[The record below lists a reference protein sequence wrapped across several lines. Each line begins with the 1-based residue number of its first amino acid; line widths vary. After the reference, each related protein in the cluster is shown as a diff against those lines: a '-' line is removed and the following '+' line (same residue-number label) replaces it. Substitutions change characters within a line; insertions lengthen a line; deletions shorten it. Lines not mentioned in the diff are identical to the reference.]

1 MNPPSSC
8 WRLLFPSHLPV
19 SLRLSLSNGQVFSW
33 RCQPHFLQEVVQP
46 SPKEQQT
53 PAVPPGAGSSFAS
66 LEIFEKL
73 KTMRKQP
80 ERKIEDSLENK
91 LENFEEE
98 VWTGVLGDSVVRLRQ
113 RVLLGGPG
121 ELVLS
126 PQ

>member
-1 MNPPSSC
+1 
-8 WRLLFPSHLPV
+8 
-19 SLRLSLSNGQVFSW
+19 
-33 RCQPHFLQEVVQP
+33 
-46 SPKEQQT
+46 
-53 PAVPPGAGSSFAS
+53 
-66 LEIFEKL
+66 
-73 KTMRKQP
+73 MRKQP